1 METLKSLLTV
11 LIPLVIIM
19 DPLGNLP
26 FFLLFT
32 RQNSRSEQRKMA
44 AVASLT
50 ACIILIFFGLT
61 GDFVLR
67 FFGIGLPAFQL
78 AGGFIFFIYAL

>member
-1 METLKSLLTV
+1 METLRSLLTILV
-11 LIPLVIIM
+11 PLVIIM

-32 RQNSRSEQRKMA
+32 EQNTPAERRKMGA
-44 AVASLT
+44 IAVAT

-61 GDFVLR
+61 GDFVLH
-67 FFGIGLPAFQL
+67 FFGIGL
-78 AGGFIFFIYAL
+78 